1 MKHAPLIL
9 LASTLLAVAGL
20 PPARAADSHGMATV
34 ATLHDARAVGSDG
47 YGGSDSYDDSD
58 ADYEAVA
65 IRHASVGNY
74 QLDQFLALTDLK
86 VAPGATRYLGHPYS
100 HVEATC
106 RTASVYRMHGKLYGR
121 GQHCKID
128 KAVR

>member
-1 MKHAPLIL
+1 MKHAPLIFLASFL
-9 LASTLLAVAGL
+9 LAAGL
-20 PPARAADSHGMATV
+20 PSARAADSHGMATV
-34 ATLHDARAVGSDG
+34 ATLHDARAVGSDA

-65 IRHASVGNY
+65 IRHAKVGDY

-106 RTASVYRMHGKLYGR
+106 KTASVYRMHGKLYGR
-121 GQHCKID
+121 GQHCRID
-128 KAVR
+128 KAAR

>member
-1 MKHAPLIL
+1 MKHVPLIL
-9 LASTLLAVAGL
+9 IASSVLATGL
-20 PPARAADSHGMATV
+20 SPAHAADNHGMATV

-47 YGGSDSYDDSD
+47 YGGSDSYENSD

-65 IRHASVGNY
+65 IRHAKVGDY
-74 QLDQFLALTDLK
+74 QLDQFLALTDLP
-86 VAPGATRYLGHPYS
+86 VASGSTRYLGHPYS

-106 RTASVYRMHGKLYGR
+106 KTASVYRMHGKLYGR
-121 GQHCKID
+121 GEHCKID